1 MPGPGQAPRLRI
13 DLNSDVGEIPALI
26 ADGSDD
32 RILARVTS
40 ANIACGGHAG
50 DDATMRATVASAV
63 RNGCAVGAHPGYE
76 DPAHFG
82 RRRLDLPHDRVAE
95 LVRAQV
101 TRLNAVARQMGARL
115 VHVKPHGALYN
126 AAADDRDLS
135 AAIAR
140 GVRAAFGRPGDPEG
154 PSAGGDPLPILVG
167 LAGSPSLVV
176 YAEHGFRIA
185 AEAFADRRY
194 EPDGRLRSRALSG
207 ALLEAPEEAAAQ
219 AVAIVRDRR
228 ATASD
233 GSIVTL
239 RADTLCLHGDT
250 PGAVRIAAA
259 VRDALESAGITVA
272 SLPR

>member
-1 MPGPGQAPRLRI
+1 MRTPPSPGLRI
-13 DLNSDVGEIPALI
+13 DLNCDVGEIPALI
-26 ADGSDD
+26 ADGTDD

-50 DDATMRATVASAV
+50 DDATMRATVASAL
-63 RNGCAVGAHPGYE
+63 RHGCAVGAHPGYD

-82 RRRLDLPHDRVAE
+82 RRRLDLPLDRIAD
-95 LVRAQV
+95 LVRDQV
-101 TRLNAVARQMGARL
+101 TRLRAIARQAGAPL

-140 GVRAAFGRPGDPEG
+140 GVRTACEETGDRHQGAAPAG
-154 PSAGGDPLPILVG
+154 PPPILVG
-167 LAGSPSLVV
+167 LAGSPSLAV
-176 YAEHGFRIA
+176 YAESGFRVA

-207 ALLEAPEEAAAQ
+207 ALLKAPEEAAAQ
-219 AVAIVRDRR
+219 AIAIARDGRV
-228 ATASD
+228 TASD
-233 GSIVTL
+233 GSIVPV

-250 PGAVRIAAA
+250 PGAVEHAAA
-259 VRDALESAGITVA
+259 VRTALEAAGIRVA
-272 SLPR
+272 AVGA